1 MRPMVVDTKEKS
13 ECLKLW
19 VIQKE
24 SFSVVGVVG

>member
-13 ECLKLW
+13 ECCTLW

-24 SFSVVGVVG
+24 SFSVVGVG